1 MSKRIPDEEIQI
13 RTKEIELL
21 ERVQECRFLFID
33 CAKVNNFTP
42 QEASI
47 AVRDM
52 FISFIIFSKQ
62 EKEKIEE
69 VLDEMKKV
77 IFKELNY

>member
-1 MSKRIPDEEIQI
+1 MSKRILEEEIQMSS
-13 RTKEIELL
+13 KEIELI
-21 ERVQECRFLFID
+21 ERATECRYLFID
-33 CAKVNNFTP
+33 CAKVNKFTP

-62 EKEKIEE
+62 EKEKIEK
-69 VLDEMKKV
+69 VMDEMKKV